1 MGSSI
6 RLSVREGKWPAAK
19 RVKVMDSL
27 SIATV
32 GCGSFGRHMAD
43 LLERLP
49 GLNITA
55 VCDPDAEKSLPLARE
70 LGVPAYASFQRCLEE
85 SEATSV
91 ALFTPNHLHAP
102 MAIAAAEAGKHIF
115 CEKPMAMNVAECYA
129 MIEAAES
136 NGVKLMVGH
145 KRRLRPQYVKMAEI
159 VRGQRYG
166 RPLAVQV
173 NGFYGRELWDWW
185 TRRETGG
192 GLLFHAGVHDLDF
205 LRHACGEVGTV
216 FARSPV
222 KTDHGTDF
230 EDALALLIQ
239 FESGTVA
246 TLQVSPFS
254 PQRTFRQA
262 FGVHFVL
269 ERGDLIYD
277 PAETTVTV
285 QGRGEPPQQF
295 RFDNQ
300 AGFEQA
306 YRIEL
311 ESFAAWVS
319 RDAEPVLT
327 GWDGLRCVEI
337 MEAAQLSA
345 YSGRQVQLPLPRV
358 QARQEWLGTPASTR
372 EMAEPTLFARGLSM
386 AEGPA
391 FDRQGHLF
399 VANCRARHLSRI
411 SPGGEVSH
419 FLSTGGKPQGVVVA
433 PDERLF
439 ISDNQ
444 KRMIFRADAGGR
456 LEEFCGRYR
465 DGSRLR
471 GPNEIAL
478 GPDGRIYFTDPG
490 RAWRGRPQGALS
502 RVDGTGRAELLAEGL
517 EFTNGLDF
525 TPDGRE
531 IYVVETTTG
540 KVLRAALAGDGT
552 LAEPLREFVRFEGSV
567 GPDGIRFAASGNLYV
582 TLFGRGQVAVVSPEG
597 KVIDRLRVPG
607 LFPTNVIFAGRSLL
621 VCEGQT
627 GAIWKLEVGEEG
639 VPTYSQRIW
648 QKP

>member
-1 MGSSI
+1 
-6 RLSVREGKWPAAK
+6 
-19 RVKVMDSL
+19 MDSL
-27 SIATV
+27 SIAVV
-32 GCGSFGRHMAD
+32 GCGSFGRQMAD
-43 LLERLP
+43 LLGTLP
-49 GLNITA
+49 GFRIGA
-55 VCDPDAEKSLPLARE
+55 VCDPDAEKSLPLGRG
-70 LGVPAYASFQRCLEE
+70 LGVPAYTSFQRCLAE
-85 SEATSV
+85 SRAAVV

-115 CEKPMAMNVAECYA
+115 CEKPMAMNLAECYA
-129 MIEAAES
+129 MIEAAEAKR
-136 NGVKLMVGH
+136 VKLMVGH
-145 KRRLRPQYVKMAEI
+145 KRRLRPQYAKMAEI
-159 VRGQRYG
+159 VRGLRYG

-173 NGFYGRELWDWW
+173 NGFYGRELWGWW

-192 GLLFHAGVHDLDF
+192 GLLFHSGVHDLDF
-205 LRHACGEVGTV
+205 LRHVCGEVGTV

-277 PAETTVTV
+277 PVETTVTV
-285 QGRGEPPQQF
+285 QGRGEPAERF
-295 RFDNQ
+295 RFDNL
-300 AGFEQA
+300 AGFDQA
-306 YRIEL
+306 YRTEF
-311 ESFAAWVS
+311 ESFAAWVL

-337 MEAAQLSA
+337 MEAARLSA
-345 YSGRQVQLPLPRV
+345 YSGRQVQLPLPRG
-358 QARQEWLGTPASTR
+358 QARREWLGSPAPSR
-372 EMAEPTLFARGLSM
+372 KMGEPALFARGLSM

-391 FDRQGHLF
+391 FDRQDHLF
-399 VANCRARHLSRI
+399 VANCRAHHVSRI
-411 SPGGEVSH
+411 SPGGDVSH

-433 PDERLF
+433 PEGHLF

-444 KRMIFRADAGGR
+444 KRMIFRADAGGG

-478 GPDGRIYFTDPG
+478 GPNGRLYFTDPG
-490 RAWRGRPQGALS
+490 RAWRGRPEGALS
-502 RVDGTGRAELLAEGL
+502 RVDRSGRAELLAEGL

-531 IYVVETTTG
+531 ICLVETTTG
-540 KVLRAALAGDGT
+540 RVLRAALADDGT

-597 KVIDRLRVPG
+597 RVIDRLRVPG

-639 VPTYSQRIW
+639 VPSYSQKIW
-648 QKP
+648 QQP

>member
-1 MGSSI
+1 MST
-6 RLSVREGKWPAAK
+6 V
-19 RVKVMDSL
+19 
-27 SIATV
+27 SIAIV
-32 GCGSFGRHMAD
+32 GCGSFGQHMAD
-43 LLERLP
+43 LMARL
-49 GLNITA
+49 GSLKIAA
-55 VCDPDAEKSLPLARE
+55 VCDPDEEKSLPLARA
-70 LGVPAYASFQRCLEE
+70 LGVPAHASFRRCLEE
-85 SEATSV
+85 SRAAAV

-129 MIEAAES
+129 MIEAAEAK
-136 NGVKLMVGH
+136 GVKLMVGH
-145 KRRLRPQYVKMAEI
+145 KRRLRPQYLKMAEI

-222 KTDHGTDF
+222 KTHHGTDF

-246 TLQVSPFS
+246 TLQVSPLS
-254 PQRTFRQA
+254 PQRTFRHA

-277 PAETTVTV
+277 PVETTVTV
-285 QGRGEPPQQF
+285 QGRGEPAQRF
-295 RFDNQ
+295 RFDNE

-306 YRIEL
+306 YRTEL

-319 RDAEPVLT
+319 RDAQPVLT

-345 YSGRQVQLPLPRV
+345 YGGRQVQLPLPRTR
-358 QARQEWLGTPASTR
+358 ARQEWLGTPSLTR
-372 EMAEPTLFARGLSM
+372 EMREPTLFARGLSM

-419 FLSTGGKPQGVVVA
+419 ILSTGGKPQGVVVA
-433 PDERLF
+433 PEGHLF

-444 KRMIFRADAGGR
+444 KRMIFRADAGGG

-490 RAWRGRPQGALS
+490 RAWRGRPEGALS
-502 RVDGTGRAELLAEGL
+502 RVDGSGRAELLADGL

-525 TPDGRE
+525 TPDGKE
-531 IYVVETTTG
+531 ICVVETTTG
-540 KVLRAALAGDGT
+540 KVLRAALAADGT

-567 GPDGIRFAASGNLYV
+567 GPDGIRFAAGGNLYV
-582 TLFGRGQVAVVSPEG
+582 TLFGRGQVAVVNPEG
-597 KVIDRLRVPG
+597 RVIDRLRVPG
-607 LFPTNVIFAGRSLL
+607 LFPTNVIFLGRSLL

-639 VPTYSQRIW
+639 VPTFSQKIW
-648 QKP
+648 RE

>member
-1 MGSSI
+1 
-6 RLSVREGKWPAAK
+6 
-19 RVKVMDSL
+19 MDSL
-27 SIATV
+27 SIAIV
-32 GCGSFGRHMAD
+32 GCGSFGQHMAD
-43 LLERLP
+43 LMARLAC
-49 GLNITA
+49 LKVAA
-55 VCDPDAEKSLPLARE
+55 VCDPDEEKSQPLAQS
-70 LGVPAYASFQRCLEE
+70 LGVPAYASFRRCLEE
-85 SEATSV
+85 SRAAAV

-102 MAIAAAEAGKHIF
+102 MAIAAAEAGKHVF

-129 MIEAAES
+129 MIEAAEA
-136 NGVKLMVGH
+136 NRVKLMVGH
-145 KRRLRPQYVKMAEI
+145 KRRLRPQYAKMAEI

-222 KTDHGTDF
+222 KTHHGTDF

-269 ERGDLIYD
+269 ERGDLVYD
-277 PAETTVTV
+277 PVETTVTV
-285 QGRGEPPQQF
+285 QGRGEPVQRFQ
-295 RFDNQ
+295 FDNE

-306 YRIEL
+306 YRTEL
-311 ESFAAWVS
+311 ESFAAWVG

-345 YSGRQVQLPLPRV
+345 YSGRQVQLPLPRTR
-358 QARQEWLGTPASTR
+358 ARQEWSGTPSLIR
-372 EMAEPTLFARGLSM
+372 EMKEPTLFARGLSM

-391 FDRQGHLF
+391 FDRQGHLL
-399 VANCRARHLSRI
+399 VANCRARHVSRI

-419 FLSTGGKPQGVVVA
+419 VLSTGGKPQGVVVA
-433 PDERLF
+433 PEGHLF

-444 KRMIFRADAGGR
+444 KRMIFRADAGGG
-456 LEEFCGRYR
+456 LAEFCGRYR

-478 GPDGRIYFTDPG
+478 GPGGRIYFTDPG
-490 RAWRGRPQGALS
+490 GAWRGRPQGALS
-502 RVDGTGRAELLAEGL
+502 RVDGPGRAEVLAEGL

-531 IYVVETTTG
+531 ICVVETTTG
-540 KVLRAALAGDGT
+540 KVLRAALAADGT

-567 GPDGIRFAASGNLYV
+567 GPDGIRFAAGGNLYV
-582 TLFGRGQVAVVSPEG
+582 TLFGRGQVAVVNPQG
-597 KVIDRLRVPG
+597 QVIDRLRVPG
-607 LFPTNVIFAGRSLL
+607 LFPTNVIFQGRSLL

-639 VPTYSQRIW
+639 VPTYSQRVW
-648 QKP
+648 QEG

>member
-1 MGSSI
+1 M
-6 RLSVREGKWPAAK
+6 E
-19 RVKVMDSL
+19 SL
-27 SIATV
+27 SIAIV

-43 LLERLP
+43 LLARLP
-49 GLNITA
+49 CLKIGA
-55 VCDPDAEKSLPLARE
+55 VCDPDAEKSLSLARE
-70 LGVPAYASFQRCLEE
+70 LGVPAYTSFQRCLEE
-85 SEATSV
+85 SGASSV

-115 CEKPMAMNVAECYA
+115 CEKPMAMNLAECYA
-129 MIEAAES
+129 MIEAAEA

-145 KRRLRPQYVKMAEI
+145 KRRLRPQYAKMAEI
-159 VRGQRYG
+159 VRGLRYG

-277 PAETTVTV
+277 PVETTVTV
-285 QGRGEPPQQF
+285 QGRGEPPQRFQ
-295 RFDNQ
+295 FDNQ

-306 YRIEL
+306 YRTEL
-311 ESFAAWVS
+311 ESFAAWVL
-319 RDAEPVLT
+319 RDAKPVLT

-337 MEAAQLSA
+337 MEAARLSA
-345 YSGRQVQLPLPRV
+345 YSGRQVQLPLPRG
-358 QARQEWLGTPASTR
+358 QARREWLGIPAPSRKTG
-372 EMAEPTLFARGLSM
+372 EPTLFARGLSM

-399 VANCRARHLSRI
+399 VANCRAHHLSRI

-444 KRMIFRADAGGR
+444 KRMIFRADAGGG

-478 GPDGRIYFTDPG
+478 GPNGRIYFTDPG

-502 RVDGTGRAELLAEGL
+502 RVDGSGRAELLAEGL

-525 TPDGRE
+525 TPDGGE
-531 IYVVETTTG
+531 ICVVETTTG

-582 TLFGRGQVAVVSPEG
+582 TLFGRGQVAVVNPEG
-597 KVIDRLRVPG
+597 RVIDRLRVPG
-607 LFPTNVIFAGRSLL
+607 LFPTNIIFSGCSLL

-639 VPTYSQRIW
+639 VPSYSQRIW
-648 QKP
+648 QGALETDSWSS

>member
-1 MGSSI
+1 M
-6 RLSVREGKWPAAK
+6 E
-19 RVKVMDSL
+19 SL
-27 SIATV
+27 SIAIA

-49 GLNITA
+49 GLNIAA
-55 VCDPDAEKSLPLARE
+55 VCDPDAEKSLSLSRE
-70 LGVPAYASFQRCLEE
+70 VGVPSYASFQRCLEE

-129 MIEAAES
+129 MIEAAEA

-159 VRGQRYG
+159 VRSQRYG

-185 TRRETGG
+185 TRRASGG

-205 LRHACGEVGTV
+205 LRYACGEVGTV

-285 QGRGEPPQQF
+285 QGRGESPQRF

-306 YRIEL
+306 YRTEL
-311 ESFAAWVS
+311 ESFAAWVL

-337 MEAAQLSA
+337 MEAARLSA
-345 YSGRQVQLPLPRV
+345 YSGRQVQLPLPRS
-358 QARQEWLGTPASTR
+358 QARREWLGRPALTR
-372 EMAEPTLFARGLSM
+372 ETAEPTLFARGLSM

-433 PDERLF
+433 PEGHLF

-444 KRMIFRADAGGR
+444 KRMIFRADAGGG
-456 LEEFCGRYR
+456 LEEFCGSYR

-490 RAWRGRPQGALS
+490 KAWRGRPEGALS

-531 IYVVETTTG
+531 IRVVETTTG
-540 KVLRAALAGDGT
+540 KVLRAALAADGT

-597 KVIDRLRVPG
+597 QVIDRLRVPG
-607 LFPTNVIFAGRSLL
+607 LFPTNVIFLGRSLL

-648 QKP
+648 QEALETDS